1 MLDDAENFRSTE
13 KSIDCVDEKC
23 VWRPELRASLYLIL
37 LFSQIFF
44 TVITPSLFFSLN
56 RDSFSSSVS

>member
-1 MLDDAENFRSTE
+1 
-13 KSIDCVDEKC
+13 
-23 VWRPELRASLYLIL
+23 LIL